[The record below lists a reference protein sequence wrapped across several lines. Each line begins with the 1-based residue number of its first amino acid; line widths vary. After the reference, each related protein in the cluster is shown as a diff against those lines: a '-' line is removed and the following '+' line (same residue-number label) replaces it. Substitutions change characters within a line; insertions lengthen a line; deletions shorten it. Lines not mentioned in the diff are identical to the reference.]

1 MSALD
6 LFFQFADSFAF
17 LVLCATGLAI
27 VFGMMGI
34 INLAH
39 GEFIMIGAYITAFT
53 VHSGAPL
60 PVAIVL
66 GTIGAG
72 ALGVVLERLLIRHL
86 YGRPFDSIVATWAVS
101 LIASQGMLIIAGP
114 TMPSIGT
121 PLGSLNVGGIS
132 FSAYRLVFFATAIV
146 ELIALYW
153 LFMYTRFGIYARA
166 TIQRPDMARAL
177 GLDTNRIYAATFSLG
192 AALAGLTGA
201 LYAPTMTLVPT
212 MGAGFVVQAFVTVVV
227 GGGDVLLGTAPAG
240 AVLGLVQTWLTASY
254 GTMIGKLGL
263 LLAVIFVVRAMP
275 KGISGWIN
283 QRRS

>member
-1 MSALD
+1 M
-6 LFFQFADSFAF
+6 
-17 LVLCATGLAI
+17 
-27 VFGMMGI
+27 
-34 INLAH
+34 
-39 GEFIMIGAYITAFT
+39 
-53 VHSGAPL
+53 
-60 PVAIVL
+60 L
-66 GTIGAG
+66 GTVGAG
-72 ALGVVLERLLIRHL
+72 ALGVVLERLLIRYL
-86 YGRPFDSIVATWAVS
+86 YGRPFNSIVATWAIS

-121 PLGSLNVGGIS
+121 PLGSLNLGGIS
-132 FSAYRLVFFATAIV
+132 FSAYRVVFFAAAIL
-146 ELIALYW
+146 ELISLYW
-153 LFMYTRFGIYARA
+153 LFMHTRFGIYARA

-212 MGAGFVVQAFVTVVV
+212 MGTGFVVQAFVTVVV
-227 GGGDVLLGTAPAG
+227 GGGDVLLGTAPAS
-240 AVLGLVQTWLTASY
+240 AILGLVQTWLTASY

-263 LLAVIFVVRAMP
+263 LIAVIFVVRAMP